1 MRGFYDRIL
10 VVSADWENPAPEIP
24 VSEWKCEFT
33 EEGREGRGGGGRE
46 IGSSILT
53 SGLDPH
59 STAFSIISILDT

>member
-33 EEGREGRGGGGRE
+33 EEGREGRGGRGEGER
-46 IGSSILT
+46 
-53 SGLDPH
+53 
-59 STAFSIISILDT
+59 